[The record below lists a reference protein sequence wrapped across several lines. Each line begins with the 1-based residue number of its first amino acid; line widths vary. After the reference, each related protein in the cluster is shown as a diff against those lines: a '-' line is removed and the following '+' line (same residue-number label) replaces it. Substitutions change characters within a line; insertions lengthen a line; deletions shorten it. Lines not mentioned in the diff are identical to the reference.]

1 MNKKITVVSGLP
13 RSGTSMMMRML
24 AYGGMEIMKDEIRK
38 ADEDNPHGYFEFEAV
53 KNIKQNHQWLDDAQ
67 GKTFKMVSML
77 LYDLP
82 PDKSYHIIFLKR
94 DLNEVLASQKKMLKR
109 SGRSSDAADDIEMK
123 ALFENHLVQIEAW
136 LKKQKNMHVLYVHFG
151 EVLSNPQ
158 KNGEKINQFLGG
170 PLDVEKMVKAVDT
183 SLYRNKLK

>member
-1 MNKKITVVSGLP
+1 
-13 RSGTSMMMRML
+13 
-24 AYGGMEIMKDEIRK
+24 
-38 ADEDNPHGYFEFEAV
+38 
-53 KNIKQNHQWLDDAQ
+53 
-67 GKTFKMVSML
+67 
-77 LYDLP
+77 
-82 PDKSYHIIFLKR
+82 
-94 DLNEVLASQKKMLKR
+94 MLKR

-136 LKKQKNMHVLYVHFG
+136 LKKQKNMHVLYVQFG

-158 KNGEKINQFLGG
+158 KNAEKINQFLGG